1 MSVAEH
7 AAPRGLSSVL
17 RQLGVGLAIMVT
29 LLGDAGRT
37 GEAQVAGVD
46 FQTQEE
52 VTQLLQKVI
61 QEYWN
66 AGEDKG
72 AALSAGS
79 STNVE
84 AAFRR
89 ASKLMPGRL
98 DLRFGLASSLLGQA
112 IQTNGQ
118 PLQLKVQEAM
128 GVYREIE
135 ALDTNNF
142 DAPLLYAAYARAMGD
157 TNGSEKSLS
166 TLVAMNPSLTGEYL
180 QKFGRIERILQ
191 TTANEKPR
199 RTMPKDEHHAI
210 VVLGAGLETNGM
222 PKAKLVSRL
231 EQCRKLARIYPRAPI
246 ILTGGNQKS
255 GVTEAFVMD
264 LWCLQRGI
272 PRKRLYLEDRARDT
286 VQNALFASAILQ
298 RLGVTHVTL
307 VTSAN
312 HMHRG
317 LADLQEA
324 CLQRGLKLEYEQLA
338 ARTKG
343 DRDLDVQQERVG
355 VYRDVM
361 RTSGLWAFP
370 GLQR

>member
-1 MSVAEH
+1 LSVAEH
-7 AAPRGLSSVL
+7 AASRDLSSVL
-17 RQLGVGLAIMVT
+17 RQLGVGLAIMVIP
-29 LLGDAGRT
+29 LADAGRA
-37 GEAQVAGVD
+37 GESQVSGGD

-72 AALSAGS
+72 AAFRAGS

-89 ASKLMPGRL
+89 ASKLMPERL

-118 PLQLKVQEAM
+118 PLQVKVQEAL
-128 GVYREIE
+128 GIYLEIE
-135 ALDTNNF
+135 ALDANNF
-142 DAPLLYAAYARAMGD
+142 EASLLYSAYARAMGD
-157 TNGSEKSLS
+157 TNGSEESLS
-166 TLVAMNPSLTGEYL
+166 RLMVINPRRTSEYVER
-180 QKFGRIERILQ
+180 FGRIERILH
-191 TTANEKPR
+191 TMPNEKPR
-199 RTMPKDEHHAI
+199 RTMPKDQHHAI

-222 PKAKLVSRL
+222 LKAKLVSRL
-231 EQCRKLARIYPRAPI
+231 DQCRRLARIYPHAPI

-255 GVTEAFVMD
+255 GVTEAFAMD
-264 LWCLQRGI
+264 LWCLRRGI

-286 VQNALFASAILQ
+286 VENALFTSAILQ

-324 CLQRGLKLEYEQLA
+324 CLQRDLKLEYENLA

-343 DRDLDVQQERVG
+343 DRDLDAQQERVG
-355 VYRDVM
+355 VYKDVL